1 MYQVM
6 CTGQNPAEDAICQ
19 RAARVL
25 MAKYPVKPP
34 HLWYVE
40 VRDGL
45 IWLKTSM
52 TGKACMARHL
62 GAINFSDSNFEKE
75 IERAAGELLER
86 ANLSRTNMDM
96 EYAIQLD
103 GGDAFNWKPA
113 VRATA

>member
-1 MYQVM
+1 M
-6 CTGQNPAEDAICQ
+6 CTGQNAMEDAIAQ

-25 MAKYPVKPP
+25 MAKYPVQPP

-62 GAINFSDSNFEKE
+62 HSINFSDSNFEKE

-86 ANLSRTNMDM
+86 AHLSRTKMDM
-96 EYAIQLD
+96 EYAKRLD
-103 GGDAFNWKPA
+103 GGEAFKWKPT
-113 VRATA
+113 VRPTIYA